1 MRRFFT
7 PLFVLLA
14 ASPLLASCAETPK
27 GSGCWWSLLNGELV
41 AYYPSSVD
49 PFGDYCYELL
59 YNLPPDSTAPT
70 TVPTPAPSTTSPATT
85 STVAAGSFTAVAEC
99 IPGLP
104 PRVRLSG
111 TAAPGTVV
119 SLSDF
124 SPYVWTYSFPTQN
137 ISVPESGVW
146 TAEAVF
152 EPGAAMFP
160 FSVVVTNAGSGVFL
174 PLATGC

>member
-1 MRRFFT
+1 MRRLLL
-7 PLFVLLA
+7 PLFVLIA
-14 ASPLLASCAETPK
+14 AGPLLAACAETPK
-27 GSGCWWSLLNGELV
+27 GSGCWWSLLDGELV
-41 AYYPSSVD
+41 AYYPSSGD

-59 YNLPPDSTAPT
+59 DNLPPDTTAPSTTAPT
-70 TVPTPAPSTTSPATT
+70 TTSPAT
-85 STVAAGSFTAVAEC
+85 STTVAGSFTAGVEC

-111 TAAPGTVV
+111 TAAPGSVV

-124 SPYVWTYSFPTQN
+124 SPYVWTYAFPTQN
-137 ISVPESGVW
+137 VNVPQSGAW
-146 TAEAVF
+146 TVDAVF

-160 FSVVVTNAGSGVFL
+160 FSVVVTNAGSGVLL